1 MTRSN
6 PNKKIICECGK
17 QYTLKNKARHCKS
30 RRHIQWEDPSRV
42 ESKKLKQQKTKLDK
56 AKLKQE
62 TKGFLFSCLWKR
74 FMKYPLCK
82 KIWRQHS
89 EITGIAIGNEFD
101 HKPRCQA
108 LIKTKEKMGF
118 RAFKELL
125 KTMRI
130 RQPDSLK
137 RCNNVRVSLRRI
149 TNWDKFAMVRGFPLS
164 DTSTVYRAA
173 KYASSNKIIDY
184 NLPIANTIAR
194 HNRSLFEMAFKY
206 YAELA

>member
-6 PNKKIICECGK
+6 PNKKIICDCGK
-17 QYTLKNKARHCKS
+17 QLSLKNKARHYKS
-30 RRHIQWEDPSRV
+30 RRHIRWEDPSRI

-56 AKLKQE
+56 AKLKEE

-82 KIWRQHS
+82 KFCRKQS
-89 EITGIAIGNEFD
+89 EIIGIAIGNEFD
-101 HKPRCQA
+101 RKPRCQA
-108 LIKTKEKMGF
+108 IFKTKEKMGF

-125 KTMRI
+125 KSMRI
-130 RQPDSLK
+130 RQPYNLK
-137 RCNNVRVSLRRI
+137 RCRNVRVSLRRI
-149 TNWDKFAMVRGFPLS
+149 TNRDKLAMVRGFPLS

-173 KYASSNKIIDY
+173 KYASSNNKIDY

-194 HNRSLFEMAFKY
+194 HNRSLFEKAFKY